1 MYAVDHSKNSIE
13 ISHVSFSYGDAE
25 VLHDITFAIHK
36 GDYLGLVGP
45 NGAGKTTLLRIMLGL
60 LTPQTGRVMLFG
72 TDARQFQDWLKI
84 GYVPQKATHFDARF
98 PATVFEVVL
107 MGRSALR
114 GLFRRFTKEDRMAA
128 VAALKTAEMW
138 EYRDRLIG
146 DLSGGE
152 QQRVFI
158 ARALVTSPEII
169 FLDEPTTGVDAKSQE
184 EFYALLRKLNQE
196 SRATLVLVS
205 HDIDRVLREAMHI
218 ACIDRTLVCHGSPE
232 DYKKEAAAG
241 LEHRHNG

>member
-1 MYAVDHSKNSIE
+1 MHAVDHSKNSIE

-72 TDARQFQDWLKI
+72 TDARQFRDWSKI
-84 GYVPQKATHFDARF
+84 GYVPQKALHFDARF

-128 VAALKTAEMW
+128 AAVLKTAEMW

-196 SRATLVLVS
+196 SQATLVLIS
-205 HDIDRVLREAMHI
+205 HDIDRVVREAMHI
-218 ACIDRTLVCHGSPE
+218 ACIDHTLVCHGSPE
-232 DYKKEAAAG
+232 EYKKEG
-241 LEHRHNG
+241 GSGWEHRHNR